1 MKGYLNEGR
10 NLTLPAT
17 AAALTGGQALK
28 VGSLFGI
35 VLSDAAIG
43 DDYVIRRKGVM
54 EGQPK
59 DTAAPWAVG
68 DILYWDD
75 TAKKFTKTATSNLRV
90 GYAVAAA
97 LQADTVGTVLLGTD
111 TI

>member
-1 MKGYLNEGR
+1 MRNYLNEGA
-10 NLTLPAT
+10 NLTLAAT
-17 AAALTGGQALK
+17 AAALTGGQPLK

-43 DDYVIRRKGVM
+43 DDYVIRREGVF

-59 DTAAPWAVG
+59 DTAAAWAAG

-90 GYAVAAA
+90 GYAAVAA
-97 LQADTVGTVLLGTD
+97 LQADTVGTVVLGVD
-111 TI
+111 TV